1 MQTLAMAIPGLALI
15 VGMTCLTTYVVRKR
29 AARRG
34 GPDGSV
40 SPPPLWTLLVGLSAL
55 ALFLGMITYQ
65 WVAYFSRT

>member
-15 VGMTCLTTYVVRKR
+15 VGMTCLSTYVVRKR

-34 GPDGSV
+34 GSDGSV

-55 ALFLGMITYQ
+55 ALFLGMVVYQ